1 MQKVAFSGCDSLAHA
16 VSQKIIFLTLKVT
29 LILNYGIIFHED
41 NCHKLLNKLERWVNM
56 YFQQPD
62 DRKIY
67 LQILKRMSPEERLLK
82 AFELSEFAKQL
93 FIHGLRKRFPD
104 FSNEEIKKIYLE
116 RIEKCHNRNY

>member
-1 MQKVAFSGCDSLAHA
+1 
-16 VSQKIIFLTLKVT
+16 
-29 LILNYGIIFHED
+29 
-41 NCHKLLNKLERWVNM
+41 M

-93 FIHGLRKRFPD
+93 FIHGLHKRFPN